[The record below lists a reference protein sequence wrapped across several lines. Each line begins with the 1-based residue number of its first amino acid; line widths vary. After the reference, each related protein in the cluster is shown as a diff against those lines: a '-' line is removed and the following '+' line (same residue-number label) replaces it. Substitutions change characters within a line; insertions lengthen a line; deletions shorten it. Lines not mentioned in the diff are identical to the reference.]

1 MRDLMQEFIAQ
12 LIRLYLPAGA
22 LVPAMLE
29 QHLPGATRS
38 PLSLETDDGRTRAL
52 VIAFDKQAG
61 TQPGV
66 EEARHWRLLC
76 LVANALQTQLD
87 LPAPAVSISGSHGYR
102 LWLSFEVPLPCAA
115 VAQFLALLRTAYFPD
130 QAQPANA
137 TVHFPPAQHPATGLC
152 AAFINPGLGASF
164 ADECGLEMPP
174 PIAGQLA
181 LLEGLNSISEEQ
193 LAHAI
198 NVLEQAH
205 AMPLPAGAPTPVHS
219 TGSQDLLLKDAT
231 LEDIVRHLH
240 ALHIEPTFRHLIQS
254 SGSDKHFVGR

>member
-22 LVPAMLE
+22 LAPAMLE
-29 QHLPGATRS
+29 QHLAGATS
-38 PLSLETDDGRTRAL
+38 LSLETPDAHTRAL
-52 VIAFDKQAG
+52 VIAFDKL
-61 TQPGV
+61 PGA
-66 EEARHWRLLC
+66 EEARHWHLLC
-76 LVANALQTQLD
+76 LVANALQTQLG

-102 LWLSFEVPLPCAA
+102 LWLSFEAPLPCAT
-115 VAQFLALLRTAYFPD
+115 VAQFLALLRIAYFPE
-130 QAQPANA
+130 QAEAGSA
-137 TVHFPPAQHPATGLC
+137 SVHFPPAQHPATGLY

-181 LLEGLNSISEEQ
+181 LLEGSSSMSEEQ

-205 AMPLPAGAPTPVHS
+205 AMPLPASTPTLSHS
-219 TGSQDLLLKDAT
+219 TASQDLLLKDAT

-240 ALHIEPTFRHLIQS
+240 ALHIEPTFRHLLPS
-254 SGSDKHFVGR
+254 SGFDKPLVGR